1 MKKLLILLLVT
12 FGSYAQSVVKDTAN
26 VKKPAEGKLYYAKNT
41 QQLYLYRKGFEP
53 IGKAAIH
60 DGSPV
65 IIPASQLQEIHLG
78 YWENSDR
85 ILVAKLLGGKYHLLQ
100 TNQAHTYYVP
110 RGKNLLNNP
119 RTKINSDI
127 FTGDIVPDIVSTDSE
142 LGGLF
147 PPATF
152 KESLLTDIGYIKNSQ
167 GEYTKKIT
175 TTQSQTSGNITIP
188 NSLKLSPEET
198 KKNWVSWENFIGREV
213 SLPKGHDAILGFGS
227 PIFSDD
233 PITKDGSLLYLKLGY
248 THVANVTAF
257 PKHLNRYKE
266 ENIFVF
272 THPSQLIQYS
282 ALGLMQNIKNGGYGE
297 FYPSGYSNGGRFGDL
312 ERLAFPND
320 GTDYRGITYEGSV
333 ELGKYMYYSRAWG
346 LDPATGNLE
355 KREYS
360 IPQRKSWLM
369 LDEEQIPNSLGGI
382 GKMIFLAGINS
393 GIKLAAPDVKPVW
406 YAVPMTFF
414 FHTNQNPENISDNS
428 IQEELLNGS
437 LTFNH
442 IGFKEKGFWFDSG
455 IYVKVPTITSH
466 DKYVKDAN
474 GKFIIQ
480 NGKRVW
486 NKENFTE
493 TIYGEETKFL
503 GEPEDGIKYWL
514 HRKSDNAGLIGS
526 QYWDGIPN
534 NPRPKQEYLSQGY
547 ESWGKP
553 NPSTWKPETQLNTEF
568 YYGFANAIMLNLIAG
583 SRVEYNNTDISKFR
597 NDAKV
602 LNYVELRLKTE
613 EFTAGGNSTKTR
625 QIGSGILT
633 FCQLYSYL
641 SGVRAVSLWEN
652 GKDYGYDLPKRGTQ
666 LYPSDNAYQLP
677 LENWSGLTHRTDA
690 LIKMCEDLKGSN
702 PENWTY
708 VHFTYPVVV
717 QNREGVISSGIYT
730 GNKFVFVM
738 INPTLNFDE
747 TQEVTL
753 KIKDKDY
760 KIELNGNGSPHYGVI
775 DLHTGLT
782 NNDFSLS
789 YSTIYGKE
797 IVVSGK
803 VNGKINESVISGL

>member
-1 MKKLLILLLVT
+1 MKNKTILILMLLSQLAIGQNVI
-12 FGSYAQSVVKDTAN
+12 KDTLN
-26 VKKPAEGKLYYAKNT
+26 VKKPAKGKLYFQEKDNN
-41 QQLYLYRKGFEP
+41 LYLYKKSFELIKTNEQIITP
-53 IGKAAIH
+53 
-60 DGSPV
+60 PPPTQQEV
-65 IIPASQLQEIHLG
+65 ILG
-78 YWENSDR
+78 YWSDVSKV
-85 ILVAKLLGGKYHLLQ
+85 LVAKVVKSDYWLMQRAVDGS
-100 TNQAHTYYVP
+100 YYVA
-110 RGKNLLNNP
+110 RGINLLKDNN
-119 RTKINSDI
+119 TKISNTTFDTKLIKSGI
-127 FTGDIVPDIVSTDSE
+127 SKT
-142 LGGLF
+142 GGLEVPSNF
-147 PPATF
+147 PESDFLAT
-152 KESLLTDIGYIKNSQ
+152 GYYKNSQ
-167 GEYTKKIT
+167 GEY
-175 TTQSQTSGNITIP
+175 IP
-188 NSLKLSPEET
+188 NTITPQPPSTGSITVPNTLKLSPEET
-198 KKNWVSWENFIGREV
+198 KKNWVSWENFIGKEV

-233 PITKDGSLLYLKLGY
+233 PITQDGSLLYLKLGY

-257 PKHLNRYKE
+257 PKNLNRYKE
-266 ENIFVF
+266 ENIYLF
-272 THPSQLIQYS
+272 TQPFQLIQNA
-282 ALGLMQNIKNGGYGE
+282 ALSLIQNIKNGGYKE
-297 FYPSGYSNGGRFGDL
+297 FYQSGYNNFGYFGDL

-320 GTDYRGITYEGSV
+320 GTDYRGITYQGSV
-333 ELGKYMYYSRAWG
+333 ELGKYMYYSRSWG
-346 LDPATGNLE
+346 LDPATGNSE

-360 IPQRKSWLM
+360 IPQRKSWFM

-382 GKMIFLAGINS
+382 GKMSFLAGINS

-414 FHTNQNPENISDNS
+414 FHTNQNPESISDNS
-428 IQEELLNGS
+428 IQEEMLNGS
-437 LTFNH
+437 ITYNH
-442 IGFKEKGFWFDSG
+442 VGFKEKGFWFDSG
-455 IYVKVPTITSH
+455 IYVKVPTIISH
-466 DKYVKDAN
+466 NKYVKDAN

-493 TIYGEETKFL
+493 TIYGEGTKFL
-503 GEPEDGIKYWL
+503 GEPEDGIKYL
-514 HRKSDNAGLIGS
+514 LYRQKDNASLVGS

-534 NPRPKQEYLSQGY
+534 NPTPKKEYIDQGY
-547 ESWGKP
+547 QSWGKP
-553 NPSTWKPETQLNTEF
+553 NPSEWKPETQLNTEF
-568 YYGFANAIMLNLIAG
+568 YYGFANNIMLNSIAG

-613 EFTAGGNSTKTR
+613 EFTSGGNSTISR

-633 FCQLYSYL
+633 FCQLFSYL

-666 LYPSDNAYQLP
+666 LYPSDNSYQLP
-677 LENWSGLTHRTDA
+677 LENWSGVTHRTDA
-690 LIKMCEDLKGSN
+690 LIKMCEDLKGST

-747 TQEVTL
+747 KQEVTL

-760 KIELNGNGSPHYGVI
+760 KIELNGSGSPHYGVI
-775 DLHTGLT
+775 DLPTGLA
-782 NNDFSLS
+782 NKDFTLS
-789 YSTIYGKE
+789 YKTIYGKE

-803 VNGKINESVISGL
+803 VNGKINESILKGL